1 MRRSSSFTER
11 SVTEAAMAEAAL
23 VRELARAARLH
34 ELRRAHED
42 RARAL
47 GRLSSW
53 QASRMA
59 ATYADL
65 AAQPRYAD
73 AIAFFGSD
81 LYGEGEFTQRDAD
94 LARVVPIMVRL
105 LPARLLAALAEAME
119 LSALSQELDQSLLGR
134 LPRAD
139 SHFTV
144 AEYCA
149 AYREPSERAAR
160 EHQIALIGE
169 VGKGLDL
176 YVRRPFIEAGLS
188 MMRQPARFA
197 GLGAL
202 QDFLERGVRAFRKLQ
217 GAKEFLA
224 TIDRRER
231 AILEAIFN
239 GDDAPFP
246 EPELPTSNRSLRPAG
261 RQ

>member
-1 MRRSSSFTER
+1 MPF
-11 SVTEAAMAEAAL
+11 VTEAATPEAAL

-34 ELRRAHED
+34 ELRLADDD

-47 GRLSSW
+47 ARLSSW

-73 AIAFFGSD
+73 AIAFFRTD
-81 LYGEGEFTQRDAD
+81 LYGEGEFAQRDAD
-94 LARVVPIMVRL
+94 LARVVPMMVRL
-105 LPARLLAALAEAME
+105 LPARLLVALAEAME
-119 LSALSQELDQSLLGR
+119 LSALSQELDQALLAR

-139 SHFTV
+139 GCFTV

-149 AYREPSERAAR
+149 AYREPSERGAR

-169 VGKGLDL
+169 VGAGLDL
-176 YVRRPFIEAGLS
+176 YVRRPFIESGLS
-188 MMRQPARFA
+188 MMRRPARLA

-217 GAKEFLA
+217 GAREFLA

-231 AILEAIFN
+231 AILAAIFN

-246 EPELPTSNRSLRPAG
+246 EPELPSARNRSPQTA

>member
-1 MRRSSSFTER
+1 M
-11 SVTEAAMAEAAL
+11 TEAATPQTIL
-23 VRELARAARLH
+23 GRELARAMRLH
-34 ELRRAHED
+34 ELRLADND
-42 RARAL
+42 RVRAL
-47 GRLSSW
+47 ARLASW

-73 AIAFFGSD
+73 AIAFFRSD
-81 LYGEGEFTQRDAD
+81 LYGEGDFAQRDAD

-105 LPARLLAALAEAME
+105 LPARLINTLAQGTE
-119 LSALSQELDQSLLGR
+119 LSALSQELDQALLSR
-134 LPRAD
+134 MPRGD
-139 SHFTV
+139 GVFTV

-169 VGKGLDL
+169 VGAGLDL
-176 YVRRPFIEAGLS
+176 YVRRPFIESALA
-188 MMRQPARFA
+188 MMRQPARLA
-197 GLGAL
+197 GLAAL

-231 AILEAIFN
+231 AILDAIFS
-239 GDDAPFP
+239 GDEAPFP
-246 EPELPTSNRSLRPAG
+246 EPEMPPQRAAKRAAAG
-261 RQ
+261 RE

>member
-1 MRRSSSFTER
+1 
-11 SVTEAAMAEAAL
+11 VTEAAAAQTVL
-23 VRELARAARLH
+23 VRELDRAMRLH
-34 ELRRAHED
+34 ELRLADDD
-42 RARAL
+42 RVRAL
-47 GRLSSW
+47 GRLASW

-73 AIAFFGSD
+73 AIAFFRSD
-81 LYGEGEFTQRDAD
+81 LYGEGDFAQRDAD
-94 LARVVPIMVRL
+94 LARVVPLMVRL
-105 LPARLLAALAEAME
+105 LPARLITTLAQGTE
-119 LSALSQELDQSLLGR
+119 LNALSQELDQALLSR
-134 LPRAD
+134 LPRGD
-139 SHFTV
+139 GVFTV

-149 AYREPSERAAR
+149 AFREPSERAAR

-169 VGKGLDL
+169 VGAGLDL

-188 MMRQPARFA
+188 MMRQPARLA

-217 GAKEFLA
+217 GASEFLA

-231 AILEAIFN
+231 AILDAIFH
-239 GDDAPFP
+239 GDEAPFP
-246 EPELPTSNRSLRPAG
+246 EPEMPSQRATRLSRPAVHE
-261 RQ
+261 

>member
-1 MRRSSSFTER
+1 M
-11 SVTEAAMAEAAL
+11 
-23 VRELARAARLH
+23 RELARAARLH
-34 ELRRAHED
+34 ELRLADGD

-73 AIAFFGSD
+73 AIVFFRSD
-81 LYGEGEFTQRDAD
+81 LYGEGEFAQRDAD
-94 LARVVPIMVRL
+94 LARVVPMMVRL
-105 LPARLLAALAEAME
+105 LPARLLAALAQAME
-119 LSALSQELDQSLLGR
+119 LSALSQELDQSLLAR

-139 SHFTV
+139 GDFTV

-149 AYREPSERAAR
+149 AYREPSERTAR
-160 EHQIALIGE
+160 EHQISLIGK
-169 VGKGLDL
+169 VGAGLDV
-176 YVRRPFIEAGLS
+176 YVRRPFIESGLS
-188 MMRQPARFA
+188 MMRRPARLA

-202 QDFLERGVRAFRKLQ
+202 QDFLERGVRAFRKLE

-231 AILEAIFN
+231 AILEAIFG

-246 EPELPTSNRSLRPAG
+246 EPELPRELKRLAQPAEE
-261 RQ
+261 